1 MVLLDGGNVVANA
14 VTYRQL
20 MILRQVNPNYICQM
34 WPVVGPLL
42 AKGLPDNCEYT
53 IEQLKGMLATGER
66 TLLVA
71 DDGEIKGACAVSLSR
86 HPNKFVCWIMSLGGS
101 GGVLFLA
108 EKLEEWAK
116 AQGCTDIKAETSGKL
131 SNLFK
136 ERCGY
141 DNSRVVISKKL

>member
-1 MVLLDGGNVVANA
+1 
-14 VTYRQL
+14 
-20 MILRQVNPNYICQM
+20 MILRQVNPNYVCQM
-34 WPVVGPLL
+34 WDVVGPLL
-42 AKGLPDNCEYT
+42 NKGFHGNCCEYT
-53 IEQLKGMLATGER
+53 IDQLKGMLATGER

-71 DDGEIKGACAVSLSR
+71 DDNGDIKGACAVSLHR
-86 HPNKFVCWIMSLGGS
+86 HHNKFVCWIMSLGGS